1 MHGRIGISVVRWQGG
16 ERSALA
22 SIASLLVFLAFPGG
36 MIVIFPGQASA
47 VPTSVVASN
56 SATCDPLG
64 LGGGGGGPILV
75 EELGTEDNYHGMS
88 PAFPLSDSAISA
100 TVSPSVGIACASTF
114 TGAPGGQWELSITN
128 ETSRSFSDLWYVSDG
143 ATSITN
149 VDGVINGFSA
159 FKIDGTLTS
168 NANNPLVSESL
179 VMNEVFEP
187 GETWT
192 LILDGFD
199 DFTNSAAIAIP
210 WLGSVGVGT
219 DSDQTTTIAL
229 SSGSIVAIVPE
240 PGTALLIGLGL
251 AGLAMPRHRRGR

>member
-1 MHGRIGISVVRWQGG
+1 MYGRFGISRVRWQGG
-16 ERSALA
+16 EGSALA
-22 SIASLLVFLAFPGG
+22 LAASLIAFLAFSGG
-36 MIVIFPGQASA
+36 MNVLFPGQASA

-64 LGGGGGGPILV
+64 LGGGGGGPTLV

-114 TGAPGGQWELSITN
+114 TGAAGGQWELSITN

-143 ATSITN
+143 AASITN

-168 NANNPLVSESL
+168 NANNPLVFESL

-192 LILDGFD
+192 FILDGFD
-199 DFTNSAAIAIP
+199 DIFTLPTSIP
-210 WLGSVGVGT
+210 WLGSVGVGS
-219 DSDQTTTIAL
+219 DSDQLTTISL

-240 PGTALLIGLGL
+240 PGTALMIGLGL
-251 AGLAMPRHRRGR
+251 AGLAMPRRLRGR